1 MATDGEAS
9 HVNRTQEVAG
19 SSPASSI
26 RKRPA
31 QRAFLFSSDEKM
43 RKRVTVKVWSLTPS
57 LSVSD
62 DTVPAQATK
71 EAHLQE
77 L

>member
-1 MATDGEAS
+1 LTSLE
-9 HVNRTQEVAG
+9 
-19 SSPASSI
+19 SSQNLSVG
-26 RKRPA
+26 
-31 QRAFLFSSDEKM
+31 AFLFSSDEKM